1 MCTVSSSGLF
11 DVADDIFGLGEVD
24 PVVGAELHDEL
35 VLLLTTVDGD
45 YTATHVLGILDSK
58 MAKSSTSTGN
68 DNPVSGGRLAVFQC
82 AVNGNTLMR
91 KPVSHGR
98 QGDMENARTAQ
109 RMEAAASLL
118 MPSGMGVTQC
128 TYETR

>member
-58 MAKSSTSTGN
+58 MAKSSTSTGD
-68 DNPVSGGRLAVFQC
+68 DNPISGGCLAVFQC
-82 AVNGNTLMR
+82 AVNGNTLMMETSKPR
-91 KPVSHGR
+91 KKRRHR
-98 QGDMENARTAQ
+98 K
-109 RMEAAASLL
+109 
-118 MPSGMGVTQC
+118 C
-128 TYETR
+128 TYSAENGGSGLTADAVGDGGDTVHV